1 MRRRR
6 FVVLAGAAAV
16 QWLIPVAGNGQHA
29 PRPRIGF
36 LWSGGRGYQLEII
49 EAALAE
55 DGYVDGG
62 TAVFERRFAEG
73 RFDRLPALAKE
84 LIEAHV
90 DVIVAQTTAAALA
103 AKRLTATI
111 PIVFTSSGD
120 AVGSGLVESLARPG
134 GNLTG
139 NSFMGSEFAAKQ
151 VQLLKEAV
159 PGAARI
165 AFFAN
170 RSMPPERIFFERMKT
185 AAIDVGVVVE
195 FVDARRPDDF
205 ERAAAE
211 LSARRMDAV
220 IVAPGGYTEPER
232 LRRAIEGQGLPSL
245 YFWREYVE
253 EGGLMAYGP
262 SLPELFRTSA
272 RYVDRILRGA
282 HPGDLPVG
290 QPTRFD
296 LVINAGTARRLG
308 LSLSPALLARAD
320 EVIE

>member
-1 MRRRR
+1 VIRRR
-6 FVVLAGAAAV
+6 FFVIVGAGATHFLMPSVGKA
-16 QWLIPVAGNGQHA
+16 QDSS
-29 PRPRIGF
+29 RPRIGF

-55 DGYVDGG
+55 DGYVDGS
-62 TAVFERRFAEG
+62 TAVFERRFADG
-73 RFDRLPALAKE
+73 RFERLPALAEE
-84 LIEAHV
+84 LIAAGV
-90 DVIVAQTTAAALA
+90 DIIVAQTTAAALA
-103 AKRLTATI
+103 AKRLTKTI

-170 RSMPPERIFFERMKT
+170 GSMPPERIFFERMK
-185 AAIDVGVVVE
+185 AAAADLGVVVE

-205 ERAAAE
+205 ERAASE

-220 IVAPGGYTEPER
+220 IVAPGGYTEPDR

-253 EGGLMAYGP
+253 KGGLMAYGP

-282 HPGDLPVG
+282 RPGDLPVG

-308 LSLSPALLARAD
+308 LNLSPALLARAD
-320 EVIE
+320 EVVD